1 MFGDDMSPQATY
13 YPVQADELNRKYRYT
28 FNPEKVPNDDLL
40 PLQTYWYPAQ
50 QPNPSYPDSTILPLL
65 SDGTGGGYNG
75 NSLSSW
81 VGFADPNSTAA
92 TIQVI
97 GDLGSIQV
105 VHSVQA
111 LTQSWS
117 DAGILHPARM
127 VVEASEDGV
136 NWTRFG
142 ATTQFPSDTQ
152 DFAVMWGKVRGSASA
167 RFVRWTFTYT
177 QWLFLAELEVIGT
190 R

>member
-1 MFGDDMSPQATY
+1 M
-13 YPVQADELNRKYRYT
+13 
-28 FNPEKVPNDDLL
+28 
-40 PLQTYWYPAQ
+40 
-50 QPNPSYPDSTILPLL
+50 L
-65 SDGTGGGYNG
+65 SDGTGGGYSG

-81 VGFADPNSTAA
+81 VGFADPSSTSD

-97 GDLGSIQV
+97 GDLGAIQI

-117 DAGILHPARM
+117 GAGILHPSRM
-127 VVEASEDGV
+127 LVEVSEDGV

-142 ATTQFPSDTQ
+142 ATARFPSNTQ
-152 DFAVMWGKVRGSASA
+152 DFAVMWGKVDNSTSA

-177 QWLFLAELEVIGT
+177 QWLFLAELEVIGP